1 MAHHATRCCQHAL
14 FAFQTQIPWHRL
26 PTVPHSL
33 EHSRVRFTQ
42 HTRVLFHVP
51 CRVQTLGWNTRSVAA
66 SPPIGWNV
74 MFKARASAWPSSAIH
89 AIHLAGYSKALQVC
103 IKILICSHAVA
114 LAQQSHLIRRRLLL
128 LQQSIKGDSKAC
140 HCRRQCGLC
149 SSYAALPGWRV
160 QARAIRKVALNVNHY
175 AAGSWRTN
183 GWPEASISASVG
195 ARPAGLKCGCRNSNK
210 PDETWNLIH

>member
-26 PTVPHSL
+26 PTVPHST
-33 EHSRVRFTQ
+33 SRVRFIIH
-42 HTRVLFHVP
+42 HTSAVSR
-51 CRVQTLGWNTRSVAA
+51 TLQGANPRLEHQVGCSF
-66 SPPIGWNV
+66 PPDWMKRHI
-74 MFKARASAWPSSAIH
+74 FKARASAWPSSAIH
-89 AIHLAGYSKALQVC
+89 AIHLAGYSIALQVC

-140 HCRRQCGLC
+140 RCRRQCGLC

-183 GWPEASISASVG
+183 G
-195 ARPAGLKCGCRNSNK
+195 
-210 PDETWNLIH
+210 